1 MWPFN
6 KKTSI
11 GASGILAGATDYH
24 SHILPGVDDG
34 VESMEE
40 ALRILAA
47 YEEIGI
53 KELWLT
59 PHIMEDIPNTPEKLQ
74 VRFAELRGAYKGNIA
89 LNLAG
94 EYMIDNNLHK
104 LLNNSNCPSFLR
116 GTSNAES
123 IAEGVHNL
131 LPIGTKGNHLLV
143 ETSYFS
149 SPIRLHETLKQ
160 IKAIGYYPILAHP
173 ERYMY
178 MDTDDYLELKKE
190 DIKFQLNILS
200 LGGYYGNTAKKKAEW
215 ILNKGFYDIAGSDLH
230 SEDAIEFITK
240 CKFKEPETEQV
251 KTLLQNSI

>member
-6 KKTSI
+6 KKISI

-47 YEEIGI
+47 YEELEI

-74 VRFAELRGAYKGNIA
+74 ARFAELRGAYKGNIA
-89 LNLAG
+89 LNLAA
-94 EYMIDNNLHK
+94 EYMIDNHFQGILKNK
-104 LLNNSNCPSFLR
+104 
-116 GTSNAES
+116 E
-123 IAEGVHNL
+123 L

-200 LGGYYGNTAKKKAEW
+200 LGGYYGTHC
-215 ILNKGFYDIAGSDLH
+215 FVR
-230 SEDAIEFITK
+230 TK
-240 CKFKEPETEQV
+240 REKY
-251 KTLLQNSI
+251 